1 MVTLFSTGPG
11 CHKCMVT
18 KMHLKRRGIEFE
30 EVRLD
35 QNEALAE
42 LVRGLGFVTAP
53 VLLIGDEDVIEGYSP
68 DAIDAL
74 AAELVAA

>member
-1 MVTLFSTGPG
+1 
-11 CHKCMVT
+11 MVT